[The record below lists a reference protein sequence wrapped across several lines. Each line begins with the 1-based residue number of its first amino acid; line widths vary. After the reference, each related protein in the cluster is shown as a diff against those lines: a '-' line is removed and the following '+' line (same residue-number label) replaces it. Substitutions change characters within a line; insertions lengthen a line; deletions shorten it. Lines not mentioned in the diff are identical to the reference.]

1 MRITRTHNMTE
12 REAIVWVD
20 SKLSEMMEEFG
31 DSVSG
36 VSRAWNGNVLMF
48 RFSVSAFARF
58 EGTLTVTGE
67 HLDLNLPFPPTH
79 AGPQSRGSGK
89 NRDQSLAGRE
99 PAQIEETNP

>member
-12 REAIVWVD
+12 REAAVWVD

-36 VSRAWNGNVLMF
+36 VSRAWNGNFLKF

-58 EGTLTVTGE
+58 EGTLTVTDE
-67 HLDLNLPFPPTH
+67 HLDLNLPFPLL
-79 AGPQSRGSGK
+79 ARSREGAAK
-89 NRDQSLAGRE
+89 TEINRWLDENL
-99 PAQIEETNP
+99 PK